1 MNSFEEYYKK
11 KLYPIQDGVFK
22 IVKDLNLPFYL
33 TGGTAL
39 SRFYFNHRYSDDLD
53 FFVNEDPSYKI
64 YINSLLEY
72 FNHPAKDIDFKLN
85 VERVV
90 VTDNFSQLF
99 LYKGDVELKVDFV
112 NDLPVRFD
120 DVVSDKHFGKVDSL
134 RNILSNKISALYRF
148 EIKDYVDIWLISKNY
163 KFNWR
168 ELMNQAKQ
176 KEGAV
181 DPLEIFN
188 LFKSFPFEN
197 LNAIKWVNPV
207 DFNKVKEDFHILEE
221 DILYGRENSLY

>member
-1 MNSFEEYYKK
+1 V
-11 KLYPIQDGVFK
+11 IK

-53 FFVNEDPSYKI
+53 FFVNEDPDYRI

-72 FNHPAKDIDFKLN
+72 FIHPAQDIDFNLN
-85 VERVV
+85 IERVV
-90 VTDNFSQLF
+90 TTDNFSQLF
-99 LYKGDVELKVDFV
+99 FYKNDVELKVDFV

-120 DVVSDKHFGKVDSL
+120 DVVNDKYFGKIDSL
-134 RNILSNKISALYRF
+134 QNILSNKISALYRF
-148 EIKDYVDIWLISKNY
+148 EIKDYVDIWLIAKNY

-168 ELMNQAKQ
+168 ELINQAKQ

-181 DPLEIFN
+181 DPSEIFN
-188 LFKSFPFEN
+188 VFKSFPFEN
-197 LNAIKWVNPV
+197 LNAIKWVKPV
-207 DFNKVKEDFHILEE
+207 DFSKVKEEFNILAE
-221 DILYGRENSLY
+221 DILYGRENTLS